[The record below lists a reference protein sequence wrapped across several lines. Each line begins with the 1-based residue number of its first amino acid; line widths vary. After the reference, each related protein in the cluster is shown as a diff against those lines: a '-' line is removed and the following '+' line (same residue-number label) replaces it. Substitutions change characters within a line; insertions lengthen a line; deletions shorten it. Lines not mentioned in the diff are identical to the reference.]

1 MKKNLSVILALFIFG
16 YSAVYAFA
24 QTVPS
29 ATPTPTPSTAPSGS
43 VTPAPTTD
51 DSSGDS
57 STVGQLSQEIS
68 NLQQKVSDLK
78 SQGDTLSSQIGVMDN
93 QIQLTQYKIN
103 ATQGQI
109 MSLTMDIDTAGKR
122 MSTLEDSLTNVTKVM
137 LSHIVATYQAGSASD
152 MTVLLGSSDISD
164 FVTKTNYLRFV
175 QQHDQQLLYDTQQA
189 RVDYANQKDILEGQ
203 KKQVLALNTQLQS
216 YTQDLASQKSA
227 KQDLLTQTQG
237 DEQTYSAML
246 AQAQA
251 ELAGFSRFTSGAGG
265 SSLLSGQTSCDSWGC
280 YYNQRDSQ
288 WGDLLINGQDG
299 YTMAGYGCLIT
310 SLAMVSSHMG
320 HNVSPADIAASGGDN
335 FAVNTAMLAKTI
347 TVDGVS
353 ITRNSISSLD
363 SALQSGPVIVGIY
376 AYGGTHFV
384 VLKSGSNG
392 NYVMDDP
399 YIPNGHDINFTDHYS
414 VSSIFEMDQVSVN

>member
-1 MKKNLSVILALFIFG
+1 MKKKLSVILALFVFG
-16 YSAVYAFA
+16 YSTVYAFA

-29 ATPTPTPSTAPSGS
+29 PTPTPSSAPSGS
-43 VTPAPTTD
+43 VTPAPTID
-51 DSSGDS
+51 DSSGDDS
-57 STVGQLSQEIS
+57 SAIGQLNQQIS
-68 NLQQKVSDLK
+68 DLQSKVSDLK
-78 SQGDTLSSQIGVMDN
+78 SQGDTLSSQISVMDN
-93 QIQLTQYKIN
+93 QIQLTQDKIN

-122 MSTLEDSLTNVTKVM
+122 MSSLEGSLTNVTKVM
-137 LSHIVATYQAGSASD
+137 LTHIVATYQAGSASD
-152 MTVLLGSSDISD
+152 IQVLLSSSDIND

-175 QQHDQQLLYDTQQA
+175 QEHDQQLLYDTQQA
-189 RVDYANQKDILEGQ
+189 RVDYANQKNILEGQ
-203 KKQVLALNTQLQS
+203 KKQVLALNTQLQQ
-216 YTQDLASQKSA
+216 YTSDLASQKSA

-237 DEQTYSAML
+237 DEATYETML

-251 ELAGFSRFTSGAGG
+251 ELSGFSRFTSGAGG

-280 YYNQRDSQ
+280 YYSQRDSQ

-299 YTMAGYGCLIT
+299 YSMAGYGCLIT
-310 SLAMVSSHMG
+310 SIAMVMSHMG
-320 HNVSPADIAASGGDN
+320 HNVSPADIAASGGNN

-347 TVDGVS
+347 SVDGV
-353 ITRNSISSLD
+353 TVNRNGVSNLD

-414 VSSIFEMDQVSVN
+414 VSSIFEMDQLSIN

>member
-1 MKKNLSVILALFIFG
+1 MKKNLSIILALFIFG

-24 QTVPS
+24 QTVTPS
-29 ATPTPTPSTAPSGS
+29 PTPTSAPSGS
-43 VTPAPTTD
+43 VTPTP
-51 DSSGDS
+51 SSGGSSGSDDS
-57 STVGQLSQEIS
+57 STVGQLNQEIS
-68 NLQQKVSDLK
+68 NLEQKVSDLK
-78 SQGDTLSSQIGVMDN
+78 SQGDTLASQIGVMDN

-122 MSTLEDSLTNVTKVM
+122 MSSLEDSLTNVTKVM
-137 LSHIVATYQAGSASD
+137 LTHIVATYQDGSASD
-152 MTVLLGSSDISD
+152 MQVLLSSSDISD

-175 QQHDQQLLYDTQQA
+175 QEHDQQLLYDTQQA
-189 RVDYANQKDILEGQ
+189 RVDYATQKDILEGQ
-203 KKQVLALNTQLQS
+203 KKQVLALNTQLQQ

-237 DEQTYSAML
+237 DEATYEQLL

-251 ELAGFSRFTSGAGG
+251 ELAGFSRFADSQGG

-310 SLAMVSSHMG
+310 SIAMVLSHMG

-335 FAVNTAMLAKTI
+335 FEVGTAMLAKTI
-347 TVDGVS
+347 SVDGVNV
-353 ITRNSISSLD
+353 TRNGVSSLD

-414 VSSIFEMDQVSVN
+414 VSSIFEMDQISIN